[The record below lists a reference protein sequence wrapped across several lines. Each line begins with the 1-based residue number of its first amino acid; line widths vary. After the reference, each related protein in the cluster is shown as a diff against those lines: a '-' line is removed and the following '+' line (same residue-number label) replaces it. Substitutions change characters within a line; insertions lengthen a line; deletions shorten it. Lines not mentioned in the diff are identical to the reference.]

1 MSIQEKKQK
10 HKEDFRSK
18 ILDAAKKLFV
28 EEGIEAT
35 SIRKIAKAIAFS
47 PTTIYLYYK
56 DKSDIVY
63 ALHLEGFSLLRSQMQ
78 VLMHVENPFERLIA
92 IGKAYLSFAVNEPGY
107 YELLFMMKEPMQFLE
122 DQCIDGEWEEGDR
135 VFDLLQETIQDC
147 QKAGFFTGMDTSTLS
162 LQAWSTVHGIASLFI
177 SGHLKKMNN
186 LLFAAAD
193 EATFLENTF
202 QLYVNMLKRLK

>member
-1 MSIQEKKQK
+1 MIVQKNKQK

-56 DKSDIVY
+56 DKSDIVF
-63 ALHLEGFSLLRSQMQ
+63 ALHLEGFSLLRSQME
-78 VLMHVENPFERLIA
+78 VLMHVEDPFERLIA
-92 IGKAYLSFAVNEPGY
+92 IGKAYLSFAITEPSY
-107 YELLFMMKEPMQFLE
+107 YELLFMMKEPMQFL
-122 DQCIDGEWEEGDR
+122 DAQCVDSEWEEGDR
-135 VFDLLQETIQDC
+135 VFDMLQSTVMDC
-147 QKAGFFTGMDTSTLS
+147 QRAGFFKGMDTSTLS

-177 SGHLKKMNN
+177 SGHLKKVNN
-186 LLFAAAD
+186 LFLTARD

-202 QLYVNMLKRLK
+202 QLYINMLKRLK